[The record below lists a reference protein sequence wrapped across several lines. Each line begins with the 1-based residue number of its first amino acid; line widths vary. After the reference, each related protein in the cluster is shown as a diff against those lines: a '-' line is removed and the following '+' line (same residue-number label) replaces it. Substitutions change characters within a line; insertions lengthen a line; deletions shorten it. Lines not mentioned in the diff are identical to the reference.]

1 MSAVSRLRRVISD
14 NCALRAQVMSGI
26 YPRESNAAIVI
37 STKGIARTEKSQKYT
52 MLRFLDCVHLRF
64 TPLEMTE
71 ESFSYELLLGVIS
84 DERGLPR
91 VISCLAATLRLT
103 PPSTLEN
110 ASSNFASQ
118 HAHNGFREASKT
130 RSASIY
136 DGERN

>member
-1 MSAVSRLRRVISD
+1 MMSAVSRLRRVISD
-14 NCALRAQVMSGI
+14 NCALRSQVMSGLC
-26 YPRESNAAIVI
+26 PRESNAAIVI

-110 ASSNFASQ
+110 ASSNFA
-118 HAHNGFREASKT
+118 A
-130 RSASIY
+130 
-136 DGERN
+136 

>member
-1 MSAVSRLRRVISD
+1 M
-14 NCALRAQVMSGI
+14 Q
-26 YPRESNAAIVI
+26 AIVI

-91 VISCLAATLRLT
+91 VMSCPMATLRLT
-103 PPSTLEN
+103 PQSRVQRYKQNE
-110 ASSNFASQ
+110 
-118 HAHNGFREASKT
+118 
-130 RSASIY
+130 
-136 DGERN
+136 ERAERCEGAYFEVSD

>member
-1 MSAVSRLRRVISD
+1 MPHQLRYE
-14 NCALRAQVMSGI
+14 LLLGVMSDERSR
-26 YPRESNAAIVI
+26 PRESNAAIVI

-103 PPSTLEN
+103 PPSTLGD
-110 ASSNFASQ
+110 ASSNFA
-118 HAHNGFREASKT
+118 A
-130 RSASIY
+130 
-136 DGERN
+136 

>member
-1 MSAVSRLRRVISD
+1 
-14 NCALRAQVMSGI
+14 MSGI
-26 YPRESNAAIVI
+26 CPRESNAAIVI

-103 PPSTLEN
+103 PPSTLGD
-110 ASSNFASQ
+110 ASS
-118 HAHNGFREASKT
+118 T

-136 DGERN
+136 DGEFTLA